1 MLFSFTNAINHIL
14 CVINEKSQVLTKHY
28 YVDSIC
34 SLSRR
39 VQRIRQRVRK
49 MRMKSVDYKFGQWS
63 YSMTVKSISDMYWQ
77 SIEWYRNF
85 NRYLW
90 RTHVLGS
97 IQLSVSWG
105 KMFWNKQFIIDI
117 SQESRVFFSIFCNRK
132 TNELLLKF
140 AKEVNRVSIGALLHK
155 LFFSLWWWLSS
166 F

>member
-28 YVDSIC
+28 YVDWIC
-34 SLSRR
+34 FLSRR

-90 RTHVLGS
+90 RTHELGS
-97 IQLSVSWG
+97 IQLSVSWR
-105 KMFWNKQFIIDI
+105 KLFWNKQFIIDI
-117 SQESRVFFSIFCNRK
+117 SQESRVFSAFSVIKKQMNYYWSLPRK
-132 TNELLLKF
+132 
-140 AKEVNRVSIGALLHK
+140 SIEFQLGRYFINY
-155 LFFSLWWWLSS
+155 FFSL
-166 F
+166 